1 MRKWYSLVL
10 TVCLLFSSVSYSAV
24 GVISE
29 QDSSPAKISRN
40 KDSLKGEK
48 GTKIEMADIVE
59 TLNGKTGITFA
70 DDTKVEVNDH
80 SKLEIDEFVY
90 DPSKPTAGKL
100 AMNFAQ
106 GTVKYASGAIA
117 KNNPSNV
124 GINTPSATV
133 AVRGTDF
140 AATVDETG
148 ASTII
153 LLPSCPRDWKNVET
167 DCKTGKID
175 VINDAGVVN
184 LSKPF
189 EATKVTNRSE
199 APSKPVVLKL
209 TITAINNLLIVS
221 PPSEIAR
228 ALASVKQAKNGLD
241 TNFLDNNFLDNLFL
255 LVNMNVDKNDME
267 NRQIQESSNDPYAEI
282 HKKLPDW
289 KKESG
294 VQPIIKTDVAGVCRP
309 DAASNVQCVF
319 VPSSQ
324 NTTIMQTQG
333 STNIINRV
341 NSGGNTTITLRQN

>member
-1 MRKWYSLVL
+1 MRKWQALVL
-10 TVCLLFSSVSYSAV
+10 TVCLLFSTVSYSSV

-29 QDSSPAKISRN
+29 QDVSPAKISRN
-40 KDSLKGEK
+40 NDSLKGEK
-48 GTKIEMADIVE
+48 GTKIEMADVVE

-100 AMNFAQ
+100 SMNFAQ

-117 KNNPSNV
+117 KNNPANV
-124 GINTPSATV
+124 GINTPSATI

-153 LLPSCPRDWKNVET
+153 LLPSCPRDWKNVEA

-175 VINDAGVVN
+175 VTNDAGSVS

-189 EATKVTNRSE
+189 EATKVINRSE
-199 APSKPVVLKL
+199 VPSKPVVLKL
-209 TITAINNLLIVS
+209 TVAAIGNLLIVS
-221 PPSEIAR
+221 PPSEITK
-228 ALASVKQAKNGLD
+228 ALAAVKQGKNGLD
-241 TNFLDNNFLDNLFL
+241 TNFLDSNFLDNLFL
-255 LVNMNVDKNDME
+255 LVNAYAEKNDLDG
-267 NRQIQESSNDPYAEI
+267 NQTRVSSEDPYADI

-289 KKESG
+289 KKETG
-294 VQPIIKTDVAGVCRP
+294 VQPIIRTDAAGVCRP

-319 VPSSQ
+319 VPNSQ

-333 STNIINRV
+333 STNVINRV
-341 NSGGNTTITLRQN
+341 NSGGNTIITLRQN